1 MFVSVFVRLTVS
13 STHISFNVSDRVSKN
28 QSLRK
33 SSLTQL
39 VGEMDD
45 ALTLGLD
52 FASGLVPPALQ
63 LPEDLASM
71 PATIHG
77 VVALRCGVLCCCCF
91 GWWWVVC

>member
-1 MFVSVFVRLTVS
+1 MFVRVFLS
-13 STHISFNVSDRVSKN
+13 STHLSFVFVDRVSKTN
-28 QSLRK
+28 LSTHTPG
-33 SSLTQL
+33 SLTQL

-63 LPEDLASM
+63 LPEDLAAM

-77 VVALRCGVLCCCCF
+77 VVALRFGHSLLLLLVLF
-91 GWWWVVC
+91 GW

>member
-1 MFVSVFVRLTVS
+1 MYRLFSLLVFQKTNL
-13 STHISFNVSDRVSKN
+13 STHTHTG
-28 QSLRK
+28 
-33 SSLTQL
+33 SLTQL

-63 LPEDLASM
+63 LPEDLAAM

-77 VVALRCGVLCCCCF
+77 VVALRCGILCCCC
-91 GWWWVVC
+91 WLLLVVLVM